1 MGKGIQGA
9 VLKGLGAREH
19 VLTVMGREYRADHFV
34 RVFLRSDTLLA
45 PGGEAPGNWVR
56 AWFPDPG
63 GGAKQFQRG
72 YTLVEADPGT
82 GEFAIDF
89 VIHHPIGPAA
99 YWATT
104 CEPGDQIVAM
114 RFGEEPFELL
124 DPAPAGYLF
133 LGDLASYPAI
143 HALACSIPQEHPVVV
158 YLEQHDE
165 RDVQLP
171 LPSGPNIEARWVD
184 ELPDGQGLAQAI
196 SGRDWTGWYAW
207 VTAESLAT
215 RRARTPLEREFGLNR
230 ATLHAHAYWV
240 RGRAMGKSRVLEQAA
255 REQEP
260 QPTVAPTAA
269 PVPVRVLAPARG
281 ALFVGGLAQALLAVV
296 QIVPFILFAE
306 VARLFLRGA
315 GVDEFIAV
323 GVAALLVMALSAAG
337 TTVLLF
343 GMHIY
348 DARFAAALRRR
359 LMDKLSTLPLG
370 WFTNRKAADVKTLVG
385 DDVAALHYVVTHSV
399 LDLVAAVV
407 TPVVTLGYLFAVQW
421 RLALVLLLP
430 LVVFLFVMIRISR
443 RDADKNAL
451 VQRTSALA
459 SGQAQTFLSTIDQA
473 RVFGPRAVVDL
484 PETLNRMGDVVE
496 RWQQET
502 SLAKTQ
508 AVMINRPTTVLGLL
522 VLAGW
527 AFVSAGWMRPEELIV
542 FLIVGTS
549 CGAQLIGIAS
559 GIGVLTQ
566 AFAARDSLEWLLGT
580 PGLVSP
586 DNRHAP
592 PGHVRFAGVRFGYGA
607 GPAVLP
613 ALDLELEPGQVTALV
628 GPSGAGK
635 STVAALL
642 ARMWDP
648 QEGVV
653 SIDGID
659 IRNLSSDELYAKV
672 AILLQD
678 VQLLRASVRD
688 NIALSRPEATD
699 EQVRAA
705 AEAAQIHERIMQLP
719 QGYDTVVD
727 NTRLSGGE
735 RQRIGIART
744 LLADTPIVVLDEA
757 TAAAD
762 PDSEWA
768 IRQGLDRLLTGRT
781 VLMIAHR
788 LHTVRD
794 ADRIVVLRDGVIA
807 ESGTHQELLDR
818 NGTYAELWHAGSGH
832 EGSR

>member
-19 VLTVMGREYRADHFV
+19 VLTVTGREYRADHFV
-34 RVFLRSDTLLA
+34 RVFLHSETLLA

-89 VIHHPIGPAA
+89 AIHHPIGPAA

-143 HALACSIPQEHPVVV
+143 HALASSIPPEHPVVV

-165 RDVQLP
+165 RDTALP
-171 LPSGPNIEARWVD
+171 LPEGPNIEARWVE

-269 PVPVRVLAPARG
+269 PAPVRVLAPARG
-281 ALFVGGLAQALLAVV
+281 ALVVGGLAQALLAVV

-343 GMHIY
+343 GMHLY
-348 DARFAAALRRR
+348 DSRFAAALRRR

-699 EQVRAA
+699 EQVRAV

-719 QGYDTVVD
+719 QGYATVVD

-794 ADRIVVLRDGVIA
+794 ADRIVVLRDGAIA

>member
-1 MGKGIQGA
+1 M
-9 VLKGLGAREH
+9 
-19 VLTVMGREYRADHFV
+19 
-34 RVFLRSDTLLA
+34 
-45 PGGEAPGNWVR
+45 
-56 AWFPDPG
+56 
-63 GGAKQFQRG
+63 
-72 YTLVEADPGT
+72 
-82 GEFAIDF
+82 
-89 VIHHPIGPAA
+89 
-99 YWATT
+99 
-104 CEPGDQIVAM
+104 
-114 RFGEEPFELL
+114 
-124 DPAPAGYLF
+124 
-133 LGDLASYPAI
+133 
-143 HALACSIPQEHPVVV
+143 
-158 YLEQHDE
+158 
-165 RDVQLP
+165 
-171 LPSGPNIEARWVD
+171 
-184 ELPDGQGLAQAI
+184 
-196 SGRDWTGWYAW
+196 
-207 VTAESLAT
+207 
-215 RRARTPLEREFGLNR
+215 
-230 ATLHAHAYWV
+230 
-240 RGRAMGKSRVLEQAA
+240 
-255 REQEP
+255 
-260 QPTVAPTAA
+260 
-269 PVPVRVLAPARG
+269 
-281 ALFVGGLAQALLAVV
+281 
-296 QIVPFILFAE
+296 
-306 VARLFLRGA
+306 ARLFLRGA

-343 GMHIY
+343 GMHLY

-527 AFVSAGWMRPEELIV
+527 AFISAGWMRPEELIV

-659 IRNLSSDELYAKV
+659 IRNLSSNELYAKV

>member
-1 MGKGIQGA
+1 
-9 VLKGLGAREH
+9 
-19 VLTVMGREYRADHFV
+19 
-34 RVFLRSDTLLA
+34 
-45 PGGEAPGNWVR
+45 
-56 AWFPDPG
+56 
-63 GGAKQFQRG
+63 
-72 YTLVEADPGT
+72 
-82 GEFAIDF
+82 
-89 VIHHPIGPAA
+89 
-99 YWATT
+99 
-104 CEPGDQIVAM
+104 
-114 RFGEEPFELL
+114 
-124 DPAPAGYLF
+124 
-133 LGDLASYPAI
+133 
-143 HALACSIPQEHPVVV
+143 
-158 YLEQHDE
+158 
-165 RDVQLP
+165 
-171 LPSGPNIEARWVD
+171 
-184 ELPDGQGLAQAI
+184 
-196 SGRDWTGWYAW
+196 
-207 VTAESLAT
+207 
-215 RRARTPLEREFGLNR
+215 
-230 ATLHAHAYWV
+230 
-240 RGRAMGKSRVLEQAA
+240 MGKSRVLEQAA

>member
-1 MGKGIQGA
+1 M
-9 VLKGLGAREH
+9 
-19 VLTVMGREYRADHFV
+19 
-34 RVFLRSDTLLA
+34 
-45 PGGEAPGNWVR
+45 
-56 AWFPDPG
+56 
-63 GGAKQFQRG
+63 
-72 YTLVEADPGT
+72 
-82 GEFAIDF
+82 
-89 VIHHPIGPAA
+89 GPAA

-143 HALACSIPQEHPVVV
+143 HALASSIPPEHPVVV

-165 RDVQLP
+165 RDTALP
-171 LPSGPNIEARWVD
+171 LPEGPNIEARWVE

-260 QPTVAPTAA
+260 QPTVASTAVPA
-269 PVPVRVLAPARG
+269 PVRVLAPARG
-281 ALFVGGLAQALLAVV
+281 ALVVGGLAQALLAVV

-343 GMHIY
+343 GMHLY

-407 TPVVTLGYLFAVQW
+407 TPVVALGYLFAVQW

-473 RVFGPRAVVDL
+473 RVFGPSAVVDL

-527 AFVSAGWMRPEELIV
+527 AFISAGWMRPEELIV

-659 IRNLSSDELYAKV
+659 IRNLSSNELYAKV

-794 ADRIVVLRDGVIA
+794 ADRIVVLRDGAIA

-818 NGTYAELWHAGSGH
+818 DGIYAELWRAGSGH